1 MEEIY
6 DTNDSFNFSKLVLTK
21 PSLISGGN
29 YFIRCLMNGSPL
41 YIQLPKCSTKQ
52 GILKAGKR
60 FYTDLMFTNENE
72 SFIRWMENLEN
83 HCQRIIYEN
92 RAKWFEN
99 DMELH
104 DIENYF
110 TSPLKLFKSGK
121 YYSSRVN
128 IHTVLGK
135 PSIKIYDENE
145 LEVNYETI
153 NDKMTVVTII
163 EIQGIKCSAKSFQI
177 ELELKQMMVLK
188 PVNLFEKCIIAPVR
202 SKPEHVPI
210 ITEELPVI
218 EPFVEGEEDT
228 PLEQTE
234 KVLPEVKE
242 EVLPAMKDEVLP
254 AMKDE
259 VLPVMK
265 EEILPVKDEPT
276 NGMQE
281 IEFHL
286 DELPMD
292 ETVTIKQRDN
302 VYYKMYKEAKQKA
315 KKARDLALAS
325 YLEAK
330 RIKNT
335 YMLNSGSDS
344 DSDEDQ
350 EEDEEEDQD
359 DEDGNG
365 KEETDEKLPII

>member
-1 MEEIY
+1 
-6 DTNDSFNFSKLVLTK
+6 
-21 PSLISGGN
+21 
-29 YFIRCLMNGSPL
+29 
-41 YIQLPKCSTKQ
+41 
-52 GILKAGKR
+52 
-60 FYTDLMFTNENE
+60 
-72 SFIRWMENLEN
+72 
-83 HCQRIIYEN
+83 
-92 RAKWFEN
+92 
-99 DMELH
+99 
-104 DIENYF
+104 
-110 TSPLKLFKSGK
+110 
-121 YYSSRVN
+121 
-128 IHTVLGK
+128 
-135 PSIKIYDENE
+135 
-145 LEVNYETI
+145 
-153 NDKMTVVTII
+153 
-163 EIQGIKCSAKSFQI
+163 
-177 ELELKQMMVLK
+177 
-188 PVNLFEKCIIAPVR
+188 
-202 SKPEHVPI
+202 
-210 ITEELPVI
+210 
-218 EPFVEGEEDT
+218 
-228 PLEQTE
+228 
-234 KVLPEVKE
+234 
-242 EVLPAMKDEVLP
+242 
-254 AMKDE
+254 
-259 VLPVMK
+259 MK